1 MTLEELKEK
10 RIKLAKMRSLLFH
23 HELKSR
29 RIKKI
34 KSKEYHRR
42 LQHSIRKKA
51 RRYSTLTSDEAQKKL
66 QEEMEFNRIKERM
79 TQKHSTMNRFARRV
93 MRRGWAVADEQTKEA
108 LEEQLR
114 QNQEL
119 KQKINSP
126 VSSDLEDESADDSK
140 TKTVLSRILNQEI
153 DEDSVPKT
161 GLLRLPFMQKAMQ
174 KQQEDN
180 NTQVQKILQTLD
192 PEEDPKSSPVIN
204 PRRSFTGSSKDPK
217 LRPQQDTVFEVL
229 CFLCLSRT
237 GPVLRRLIPKTVP
250 VFPAPFQTGLLFSN
264 QGQFLNRISTLKIL
278 SKKSK
283 TLLSQNLKIQLISHK
298 LS

>member
-29 RIKKI
+29 KIKKI

-42 LQHSIRKKA
+42 LQRSIRKKA
-51 RRYSTLTSDEAQKKL
+51 RRYSTLTSEEAQKKL

-126 VSSDLEDESADDSK
+126 VSSDVEDEPVDDSK
-140 TKTVLSRILNQEI
+140 TKSVLSKILNEEI

-161 GLLRLPFMQKAMQ
+161 GLLRLPFMQKAMK

-180 NTQVQKILQTLD
+180 NSQVQKILQSLD

-217 LRPQQDTVFEVL
+217 PRPEKDTVFEVL
-229 CFLCLSRT
+229 SFL
-237 GPVLRRLIPKTVP
+237 
-250 VFPAPFQTGLLFSN
+250 
-264 QGQFLNRISTLKIL
+264 
-278 SKKSK
+278 
-283 TLLSQNLKIQLISHK
+283 
-298 LS
+298 